1 SDTRDQLSTVSI
13 VSKTAGS
20 RRSYVTLDDYNNKF
34 SSSTMAVGVEPEVQ
48 MVVFRDAD
56 SQDGLIGDGE
66 GGGQEGG
73 EREGRGERRGER
85 EEGAEMGNHKK
96 ISRRCKIFCIFIVLS
111 LVTVA
116 VLAVCRP
123 WSIDSTPINGT
134 ELISIDTSTTTTTTA
149 RPSITEPLLRCAPS
163 EIPSIGNVSTSHPF
177 GTIEQTEWNDK
188 LHFLPCMNAI
198 GYNKALMD
206 KFANWMED
214 GLWIKDN
221 GTLKMKN
228 ETEGKD
234 KFMKSFIQF
243 AISLAGIHD
252 RSVTVDEL
260 MKYFEKDFDKVRCVH
275 IKRAEQPL
283 YLPCDDAVF
292 SDSLAENDKLPFPNN
307 GRLFMSYTQSKVLL
321 FTILF
326 GEMKFMMPQHI
337 LQNKNSDFLNDFFFL
352 AMNDHRPEMIEF
364 LDNLNFEQAKAI
376 GMSGQTILEKMLH
389 CMKELNPVSGQ
400 TWTSYFYETC
410 LHFDINWNDVHA

>member
-1 SDTRDQLSTVSI
+1 
-13 VSKTAGS
+13 
-20 RRSYVTLDDYNNKF
+20 
-34 SSSTMAVGVEPEVQ
+34 MAVGVEPEVQ

-116 VLAVCRP
+116 VLA
-123 WSIDSTPINGT
+123 
-134 ELISIDTSTTTTTTA
+134 LDT
-149 RPSITEPLLRCAPS
+149 
-163 EIPSIGNVSTSHPF
+163 
-177 GTIEQTEWNDK
+177 
-188 LHFLPCMNAI
+188 
-198 GYNKALMD
+198 NKALMD

-337 LQNKNSDFLNDFFFL
+337 LQNKNSDFL
-352 AMNDHRPEMIEF
+352 
-364 LDNLNFEQAKAI
+364 AKAI